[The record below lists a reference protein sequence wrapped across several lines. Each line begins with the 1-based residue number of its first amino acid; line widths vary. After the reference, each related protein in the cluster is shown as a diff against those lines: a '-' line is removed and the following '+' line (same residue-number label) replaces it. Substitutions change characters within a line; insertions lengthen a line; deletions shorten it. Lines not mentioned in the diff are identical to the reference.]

1 MEPSNFEKGILSL
14 ARQRPFKPF
23 MVELVSGDSFRV
35 DHPEALVYRAGSA
48 VFVAADGAPHFLDHE
63 SVSRLIAGARNGRGA
78 R

>member
-1 MEPSNFEKGILSL
+1 MEPVNFEKGLLSL

-23 MVELVSGDSFRV
+23 LVELVSGDKFRI

-48 VFVAADGAPHFLDHE
+48 VFVGADGAPHFFDHE
-63 SVSRLIAGARNGRGA
+63 SVSRLIASPRNGRST